1 MTIRRLISI
10 FTFATLV
17 LLCVLIFTLWSNFQ
31 NAQESTHDQN
41 AVALPA
47 LMAMLETRFNVVQ
60 IQQFLTDVSATGES
74 GGFKEAKTAYDK
86 AIKDLDTI
94 ARLEPQLANQT
105 IKVKESLAKFHTLGT
120 EMANAYNSGGR
131 EAGNALMKRAN
142 DGFDA
147 QAEQLTGQLERLEKT
162 VRDHMAEAVA
172 TAEAEISRAISRAR
186 STSTGLGV
194 AIGVLMILSGVM
206 LYRSLIRIL
215 GCEPM
220 QAAKMTQ
227 CIASGDLT
235 QEITI
240 RRDDQSSLLAAIR
253 GMQDSL
259 RTIIRGIGDSADTL
273 TVSAHD
279 ISLATNKVS
288 SAASS
293 QSDKSASMAAS
304 IEEMAVSITHITDSA
319 AAAHQSAVEAQGLS
333 DVGEAAVA
341 EAIAEMDGISA
352 AVMATAGS
360 VKELGE
366 RSEQISK
373 IVDVIRE
380 IADQTNLLALN
391 AAIEAARAGEQG
403 RGFAVVADEV
413 RKLAERTTKAT
424 SEIKATVDS
433 VRNGTVKVVNEM
445 AGCSDRVQAGVVLIG
460 RAGETMGKIQN
471 GVGHMMNAAEEISA
485 SLREQNTANHDI
497 ARNVEGIAQMTE
509 QTSVVVSSVAKSAD
523 HLVKLSVSM
532 SESVHKFRI

>member
-1 MTIRRLISI
+1 MTFRRLISI

-17 LLCVLIFTLWSNFQ
+17 LLCVLIFTLWSSFR
-31 NAQESTHDQN
+31 NAQESTHDHN

-47 LMAMLETRFNVVQ
+47 LVAMLETRFNVVQ

-162 VRDHMAEAVA
+162 VRDQMAEAVA
-172 TAEAEISRAISRAR
+172 TAEAEISRAR
-186 STSTGLGV
+186 STSTGVGV
-194 AIGVLMILSGVM
+194 AVGVLMILSGVM
-206 LYRSLIRIL
+206 LYRSLIRIV

-259 RTIIRGIGDSADTL
+259 RTIIRVIGDSADTL

-279 ISLATNKVS
+279 ISLAANKVS

-319 AAAHQSAVEAQGLS
+319 AASHQSAVEAQGLS

-360 VKELGE
+360 VKDLGE

-445 AGCSDRVQAGVVLIG
+445 AGCSDSVQAGEVLIR

-523 HLVKLSVSM
+523 HLEKLSVSM
-532 SESVHKFRI
+532 SESVNKFRI